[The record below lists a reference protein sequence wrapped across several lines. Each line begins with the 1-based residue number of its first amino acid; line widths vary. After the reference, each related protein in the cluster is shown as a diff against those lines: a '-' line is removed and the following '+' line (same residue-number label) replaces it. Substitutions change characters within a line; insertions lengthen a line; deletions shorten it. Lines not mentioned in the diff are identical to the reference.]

1 MQSLDAAA
9 AQPESRGADTPEVI
23 IVTGSCCIPT
33 LGPIDEGVRRSV
45 QDAVARSG
53 VNVNLRE
60 MSLVQALAGGLP
72 RSLIADATARLYDTG
87 RPPVPAV
94 LVDGRPVGVGLPTV
108 DELAT
113 AIQDAARPSGGVA
126 AR

>member
-1 MQSLDAAA
+1 VQSLDADA
-9 AQPESRGADTPEVI
+9 AQPETRGADAPEVI
-23 IVTGSCCIPT
+23 IVTGSCCTPM

-45 QDAVARSG
+45 QDAVARSE
-53 VNVNLRE
+53 VNVSLKE

-72 RSLIADATARLYDTG
+72 TALVADLAARLRGTG

-94 LVDGRPVGVGLPTV
+94 LVDGRPVGTGVPTA

-113 AIQDAARPSGGVA
+113 AIRDASRIRLEAGWR
-126 AR
+126 

>member
-1 MQSLDAAA
+1 MQSLDAVA
-9 AQPESRGADTPEVI
+9 AQLETRGADAPEVV
-23 IVTGSCCIPT
+23 IVTGSCCSPM

-45 QDAVARSG
+45 HDAVARSG

-72 RSLIADATARLYDTG
+72 RSLIADVAARLYDTG

-94 LVDGRPVGVGLPTV
+94 LVDGRPVGTGVPTA

-113 AIQDAARPSGGVA
+113 AIRDAARLRLAEGP
-126 AR
+126 R